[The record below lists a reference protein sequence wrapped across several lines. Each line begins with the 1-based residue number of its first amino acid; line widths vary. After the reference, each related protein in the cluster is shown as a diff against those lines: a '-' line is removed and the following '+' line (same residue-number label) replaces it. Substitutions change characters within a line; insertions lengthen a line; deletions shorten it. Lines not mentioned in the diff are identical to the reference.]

1 MLDENDWSRSN
12 IGNHFNATLREAAKL
27 WNIFFE
33 HHVSMK
39 MFGRFARPLG
49 YIIQRKPRLD
59 RSNMRLNRG
68 HDEYSKNK
76 AKWSLHCIIWM
87 RESQSPR
94 TPLQTS
100 YIISRAT
107 FFIPSVYYCI
117 ALFQTKGFHTWY
129 IIGLSGNVLKKFYF
143 EFIMMDMKI
152 RSKINLEAESSW
164 KPKPRDKMIP
174 VGENQRK

>member
-1 MLDENDWSRSN
+1 MLDKNDWSRSN

-27 WNIFFE
+27 WNMFFE

-49 YIIQRKPRLD
+49 YIIQRKPHLD

-68 HDEYSKNK
+68 HDEYSKNR
-76 AKWSLHCIIWM
+76 AKGSLHCIIWT
-87 RESQSPR
+87 RKSQSPR

-100 YIISRAT
+100 CIISPAT

-117 ALFQTKGFHTWY
+117 ALFQTKGFRTWD
-129 IIGLSGNVLKKFYF
+129 IIGLSGNVPKKFYL
-143 EFIMMDMKI
+143 
-152 RSKINLEAESSW
+152 SLLWWTW
-164 KPKPRDKMIP
+164 KFDQKST
-174 VGENQRK
+174 RKQKAH